1 MRLHRPAGNGRLEPN
16 RENTGGTSTPVC
28 QDELT
33 NPGRVSAVNLT
44 ADAGMNVEI
53 YTSDTSGSTLAAWG
67 EPKGSGEN
75 LGDSATVA
83 VQGRAPVRFVLVWLT
98 LLPSDGSG
106 RFVGRIAEVTVR
118 GTPA

>member
-1 MRLHRPAGNGRLEPN
+1 LP
-16 RENTGGTSTPVC
+16 
-28 QDELT
+28 
-33 NPGRVSAVNLT
+33 
-44 ADAGMNVEI
+44 
-53 YTSDTSGSTLAAWG
+53 
-67 EPKGSGEN
+67 SGEN

-118 GTPA
+118 GTLA